1 MLFDPMLIDHYSFY
15 KTHYPQLYIGFL
27 LIDLY
32 KIITCQILDKLH
44 RLTSMMFPRSPSPS
58 ATTHS
63 NINILES
70 FTDVKELDIDLLKT
84 GNYTSIN
91 RFDRPIVK
99 AEKVGAKI
107 NPSRTACMLKVNT
120 YDLHKNYSL
129 IDNCIYLSPIK
140 NK

>member
-1 MLFDPMLIDHYSFY
+1 MSIDYNY
-15 KTHYPQLYIGFL
+15 L
-27 LIDLY
+27 LNIADN
-32 KIITCQILDKLH
+32 ILVKE
-44 RLTSMMFPRSPSPS
+44 
-58 ATTHS
+58 
-63 NINILES
+63 NINIDASIKNYLIILANNSINNLINNIEKIILLYNNFES
-70 FTDVKELDIDLLKT
+70 LTDVKELDIDLLKT

-99 AEKVGAKI
+99 VEKVGAKI
-107 NPSRTACMLKVNT
+107 NPSRTACMLKVST